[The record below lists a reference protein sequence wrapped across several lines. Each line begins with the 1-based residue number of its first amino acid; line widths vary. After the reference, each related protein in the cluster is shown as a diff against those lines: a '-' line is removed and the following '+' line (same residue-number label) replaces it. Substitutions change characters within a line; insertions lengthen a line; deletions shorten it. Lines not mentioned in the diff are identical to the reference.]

1 MLRSIPIL
9 GLLCWLTFIPPAI
22 HAQSLDD
29 MFRKGATELGFHAGG
44 AIAVPG
50 GKRDRNYW
58 MLSARWGR
66 ILTPLIAGGAFKG
79 NLEYGIEAVPALVMR
94 QSSTVYAGG
103 FAPIQFRYNFTAAG
117 AIVPY
122 FEIGSGIL
130 ASTSQVPEGTSRFNF
145 ASHGGFGLHVVSV
158 SRRSVAMGARY
169 VHISNAG
176 IGVTNPGINTVYFY
190 TGLSWWR

>member
-1 MLRSIPIL
+1 MLCSIRIL
-9 GLLCWLTFIPPAI
+9 VLLCSLTVIPPTSS
-22 HAQSLDD
+22 AQSLDD

-58 MLSARWGR
+58 MLVARWGR
-66 ILTPLIAGGAFKG
+66 ILTPQIAGGALRG

-94 QSSTVYAGG
+94 QSSTVYGGG
-103 FAPIQFRYNFTAAG
+103 FAPIQFRYNFTSAG
-117 AIVPY
+117 AVVPY

-130 ASTSQVPEGTSRFNF
+130 ASTSQIPEGSSRFNF
-145 ASHGGFGLHVVSV
+145 ASHGGFGVHFVSV
-158 SRRSVAMGARY
+158 GGRSVALGARY

-190 TGLSWWR
+190 TGLSWWQ